1 MPVRQTRVFAPSD
14 EPSTDWAETLI
25 GRVFRPLVGE
35 FDGALEWFWF
45 SRYGAPA
52 EDSGDCDIQLIPEQ
66 YKQPLELGGVRW
78 HRSMR
83 FRFNVA
89 VDQQLAFEQRALD
102 LIGQGGYRISDF
114 RDYDFIGD
122 TGNGRFLG
130 VENRQPGRADQRAGL
145 IVRFYWITSKLVLD
159 ALVGPDEHGRFRIE
173 TSDDLVQNPRGSTFQ
188 SLLHLFCNIT
198 SAPTDVYILLK
209 PSMNLINYGTFIYH
223 PPEPPGGWEQVLQI
237 PIRF

>member
-1 MPVRQTRVFAPSD
+1 
-14 EPSTDWAETLI
+14 
-25 GRVFRPLVGE
+25 
-35 FDGALEWFWF
+35 
-45 SRYGAPA
+45 
-52 EDSGDCDIQLIPEQ
+52 
-66 YKQPLELGGVRW
+66 
-78 HRSMR
+78 
-83 FRFNVA
+83 
-89 VDQQLAFEQRALD
+89 
-102 LIGQGGYRISDF
+102 
-114 RDYDFIGD
+114 
-122 TGNGRFLG
+122 
-130 VENRQPGRADQRAGL
+130 
-145 IVRFYWITSKLVLD
+145 VRFYWITSKLVLD